1 LYSYFRR
8 PLFGPEMARIMGDVF
23 ERVTRSLH
31 DTGQPDLIKEV
42 IAKRTID
49 AVRRG
54 IRDPGRALRPGN
66 PEPGREGRLR

>member
-31 DTGQPDLIKEV
+31 DTGQPDLK
-42 IAKRTID
+42 KKS
-49 AVRRG
+49 
-54 IRDPGRALRPGN
+54 
-66 PEPGREGRLR
+66 